1 MYEEKDKQANLSATR
16 NRLKFDSQGQP
27 QKSHLTRRV
36 PTDSIYSQRTTGSGA
51 GTVLKN
57 SLETLKLRQTSVRGF
72 SSYAAN
78 LIESQE
84 ECSSSYPPHA
94 QKFWK
99 YHVLQISQ
107 FEFYLTTNPDNRH
120 KFIRGAPGYYVELV
134 LNNDLDGDYVSASNN
149 GFQLVFRRQRYPI
162 SKTESSET
170 KFDPSQVFTVMKQ
183 SHSKGGDFE
192 VVGQSSEFVDYEGR
206 HSYTPKQQ
214 KIAATFLNKA
224 NSLSQNGMVM
234 ETCYRLQHLRV
245 CTLKEKK
252 STILFKNKIDGVKL
266 SKEGSI
272 YYIDDKIGGSYWHDS
287 IIGLFRPCERDIKAK
302 ITKKV
307 FSKGDSFHSVREEL
321 NENLEAMSLDDEESS
336 SDRTFYFARD
346 GLLQRHPQDDS
357 PNDYKLGWI
366 TIYDKSDYFSAPNG
380 NWEMVLGVTFAA
392 AFELIID
399 RFVRDSALA

>member
-1 MYEEKDKQANLSATR
+1 MYEDNDKQAYFSSTR
-16 NRLKFDSQGQP
+16 NRLNNDSEGQP
-27 QKSHLTRRV
+27 QKSHLTRRF
-36 PTDSIYSQRTTGSGA
+36 PTESPYSQRISGSGA

-57 SLETLKLRQTSVRGF
+57 SLETLKLRQSSARGF
-72 SSYAAN
+72 SPNAVN
-78 LIESQE
+78 FLESHE
-84 ECSSSYPPHA
+84 EHGSPSSHA

-120 KFIRGAPGYYVELV
+120 KFVRGAPGYYVELV
-134 LNNDLDGDYVSASNN
+134 LKNSSDNNYVSASNN
-149 GFQLVFRRQRYPI
+149 GFQLVFRKQRYPI
-162 SKTESSET
+162 LKPESSDT
-170 KFDPSQVFTVMKQ
+170 NFDPSQVFTILKQ
-183 SHSKGGDFE
+183 SHIRGGDLE
-192 VVGQSSEFVDYEGR
+192 VMGTGCEFVDDEGR
-206 HSYTPKQQ
+206 HSYSSKQQ
-214 KIAATFLNKA
+214 KIAATFFNKA

-234 ETCYRLQHLRV
+234 DTCYRLKNLRV
-245 CTLKEKK
+245 CSLKEKK

-272 YYIDDKIGGSYWHDS
+272 YYIDDKLGGPYWHDS

-307 FSKGDSFHSVREEL
+307 FSKGDSFHSAREEL
-321 NENLEAMSLDDEESS
+321 SENLEAISFDDEESLS
-336 SDRTFYFARD
+336 ERTFYFARD

-366 TIYDKSDYFSAPNG
+366 TIYDKTDYFSTPNG

-392 AFELIID
+392 AFELIVD

>member
-1 MYEEKDKQANLSATR
+1 MYEDNEKEGYSSNVRYRSKI
-16 NRLKFDSQGQP
+16 DSQKQL
-27 QKSHLTRRV
+27 QKPHLTRKV
-36 PTDSIYSQRTTGSGA
+36 PTDSTYSQRNVGSGA

-57 SLETLKLRQTSVRGF
+57 SLETLKLRQSSIRGF
-72 SSYAAN
+72 YSNSVN
-78 LIESQE
+78 LTESQE
-84 ECSSSYPPHA
+84 EYGSPSLHA

-99 YHVLQISQ
+99 YHVLQIGQ

-120 KFIRGAPGYYVELV
+120 RFVRGAPGYYVELV
-134 LNNDLDGDYVSASNN
+134 LKSPMDNEYVPASDK
-149 GFQLVFRRQRYPI
+149 GFQLVFKRQRYPI
-162 SKTESSET
+162 SNSKSSET
-170 KFDPSQVFTVMKQ
+170 EFDPSQVFTVMKQ
-183 SHSKGGDFE
+183 SQSKGGDYE
-192 VVGQSSEFVDYEGR
+192 IMGHSYEFVDDEGR
-206 HSYTPKQQ
+206 RSYTPKQQ
-214 KIAATFLNKA
+214 KIAAKFVNKS

-234 ETCYRLQHLRV
+234 ETCYRLKNVRV
-245 CTLKEKK
+245 CSLKEKK

-272 YYIDDKIGGSYWHDS
+272 YYIDDKLGGSYWHDS

-307 FSKGDSFHSVREEL
+307 FSKGDSFHSAREEL
-321 NENLEAMSLDDEESS
+321 NESLEPMSFDDEDYV

-366 TIYDKSDYFSAPNG
+366 TIYDKSDYFSTSNG
-380 NWEMVLGVTFAA
+380 NWEMVLGLTFAA
-392 AFELIID
+392 AFELMVD